1 MSYSDGGCKTG
12 TVKWFN
18 HEKGFGFITQDDGTG
33 DVFVHFRSIE
43 QAGGMG
49 MRTLDEGERVEYYVE
64 MGPKG
69 LSACNVRRLGRV

>member
-1 MSYSDGGCKTG
+1 MNNNRG
-12 TVKWFN
+12 V
-18 HEKGFGFITQDDGTG
+18 I
-33 DVFVHFRSIE
+33 HFLTFPFLFQSIE